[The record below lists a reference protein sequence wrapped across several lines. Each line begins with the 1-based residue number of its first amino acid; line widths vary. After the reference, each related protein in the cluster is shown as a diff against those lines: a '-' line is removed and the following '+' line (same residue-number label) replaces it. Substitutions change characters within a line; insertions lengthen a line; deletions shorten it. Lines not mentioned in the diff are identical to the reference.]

1 MITLIVV
8 QHAPGTSHNSWHFF
22 LQLPMVWLPLFSFT
36 DEEIEEGKGT
46 QQVTRADAGQRAAIP
61 KHCSFHA
68 LSLVPD
74 LALRLVS
81 WWDYS

>member
-1 MITLIVV
+1 M
-8 QHAPGTSHNSWHFF
+8 AF
-22 LQLPMVWLPLFSFT
+22 LLTATYGVAAIILFYRW
-36 DEEIEEGKGT
+36 EIEEGKGT
-46 QQVTRADAGQRAAIP
+46 QQVTGADAGQRAAIP